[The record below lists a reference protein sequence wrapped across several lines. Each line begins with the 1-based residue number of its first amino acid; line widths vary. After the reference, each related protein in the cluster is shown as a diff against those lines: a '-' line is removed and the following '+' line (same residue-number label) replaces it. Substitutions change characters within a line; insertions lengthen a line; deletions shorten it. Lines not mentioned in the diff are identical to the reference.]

1 MISPSPFN
9 PVARSAAPS
18 GLAEQERRLYVG
30 GVVRVAGW
38 EVYHDTPHEDVDHV
52 GPLDELRGIEDASVS
67 ILYVTSLGR
76 VDFKTQALPTMQ
88 AWWRVLRPGGA
99 LLVAGVDAAAAGMAL
114 GGPATFDEQ
123 IALTLLL
130 AEQRSLWTAETL
142 GNLLEI
148 VGFTHVRRATS
159 LNLFQDVSVLKI
171 AEHVLSLNVLAERK

>member
-1 MISPSPFN
+1 MTPSELTLP
-9 PVARSAAPS
+9 
-18 GLAEQERRLYVG
+18 ERRLYVG

-38 EVYHDTPHEDVDHV
+38 EVYHDVAHEDADHV
-52 GPLDELRGIEDASVS
+52 GPLDELRGIADASVS

-99 LLVAGVDAAAAGMAL
+99 LLVAGVDAAAAGRIL
-114 GGPATFDEQ
+114 GGAPTFDEQ
-123 IALTLLL
+123 IALTHVL
-130 AEQRSLWTAETL
+130 AAQRSLWTAETL

-148 VGFTHVRRATS
+148 VGFTNIRRAQT

-171 AEHVLSLNVLAERK
+171 GEHTLSLNVLADRK